1 MSMNVRHRFRA
12 LPLVPLIV
20 GALLVQSAAAQGGP
34 YPKDPLDSSQASTK
48 ANDFSLF
55 EGSKGL
61 ALTSKNPGQSTLWL
75 PLTPG
80 EWSLFKGM
88 RPFATFSPST
98 LEPITRLEPGV
109 ATTLR
114 EPTSEDSWKGLGLG
128 AGFQWRLTDRLDLF
142 GQYHFIS
149 LPGANAP
156 TGSPYM
162 RRETESPGLKA
173 GLTIHF

>member
-1 MSMNVRHRFRA
+1 MKPS
-12 LPLVPLIV
+12 
-20 GALLVQSAAAQGGP
+20 
-34 YPKDPLDSSQASTK
+34 
-48 ANDFSLF
+48 DFSLL
-55 EGSKGL
+55 EGSRDL
-61 ALTSKNPGQSTLWL
+61 ALTSKSPGQTTLWL
-75 PLTPG
+75 PLTPS
-80 EWSLFKGM
+80 EWILFKGM

-98 LEPITRLEPGV
+98 LEPITRPEPRL

-114 EPTSEDSWKGLGLG
+114 DPTAEDSWKGLGLG
-128 AGFQWRLTDRLDLF
+128 AGFQWRLTDRLDLSS
-142 GQYHFIS
+142 QYQFMS

>member
-1 MSMNVRHRFRA
+1 
-12 LPLVPLIV
+12 
-20 GALLVQSAAAQGGP
+20 
-34 YPKDPLDSSQASTK
+34 STR
-48 ANDFSLF
+48 ANDFSLL
-55 EGSKGL
+55 EGSKDL
-61 ALTSKNPGQSTLWL
+61 ALTFKNPGQSTLWL

-98 LEPITRLEPGV
+98 LEPITRPEPGS

-114 EPTSEDSWKGLGLG
+114 DPASEDSWKGLGVG
-128 AGFQWRLTDRLDLF
+128 AGFEWRVRDRLDLF
-142 GQYHFIS
+142 GQYQFMS
-149 LPGANAP
+149 LPGANTS

>member
-1 MSMNVRHRFRA
+1 MNVRHWFRI
-12 LPLVPLIV
+12 LLLVPLIA
-20 GALLVQSAAAQGGP
+20 GALLVQSVAAQGGP
-34 YPKDPLDSSQASTK
+34 SPKDPLDSGQSSMK
-48 ANDFSLF
+48 SSDFSLF

-61 ALTSKNPGQSTLWL
+61 ALTSKSPGQTTLWL
-75 PLTPG
+75 PLAPS

-98 LEPITRLEPGV
+98 LEPITRSEPGS

-114 EPTSEDSWKGLGLG
+114 DPTAEDSWKGLGLG

-142 GQYHFIS
+142 GQYQFMS
-149 LPGANAP
+149 LPGANSP
-156 TGSPYM
+156 TGNPYM

-173 GLTIHF
+173 GFTIHF